1 MPIITRGVPYNSNY
15 YRNSWKKFSCCYPA
29 QQLRLC
35 CGETVDSKLKRAI
48 FCVVYSSWLLHL
60 RCWRFYFFE
69 RPFFNL
75 NFYWCLSLAEI
86 CIPCCLLS
94 PFSTFFLTL
103 VFAFH
108 SNILRQVQ
116 NLKSIF
122 PIYVRHRKAE
132 EFSGVRIQWWA
143 CSACPCCTS
152 SLEKC
157 GLYSSLAFLRGKTL
171 LQLHV
176 AEGDPSKTTDTAT
189 RLPLLWKTDLKEKDF
204 MLAVF
209 QYCMGR

>member
-1 MPIITRGVPYNSNY
+1 M
-15 YRNSWKKFSCCYPA
+15 
-29 QQLRLC
+29 
-35 CGETVDSKLKRAI
+35 
-48 FCVVYSSWLLHL
+48 VYSSWLLYL
-60 RCWRFYFFE
+60 RCWRSYFFE
-69 RPFFNL
+69 IPFFNL
-75 NFYWCLSLAEI
+75 KFYWCLSPQI

-94 PFSTFFLTL
+94 AFSTFFLTL

-116 NLKSIF
+116 NLKNIF
-122 PIYVRHRKAE
+122 PIYVGYRKAE

-176 AEGDPSKTTDTAT
+176 AGRGEGDSSKTTDPAT
-189 RLPLLWKTDLKEKDF
+189 RLPLLWKTDLKEKVF
-204 MLAVF
+204 MLAVS
-209 QYCMGR
+209 QYCMGRQMVMTDRQAKILGRLPGTLSDPSWWWWQLHSVRSVSSIY